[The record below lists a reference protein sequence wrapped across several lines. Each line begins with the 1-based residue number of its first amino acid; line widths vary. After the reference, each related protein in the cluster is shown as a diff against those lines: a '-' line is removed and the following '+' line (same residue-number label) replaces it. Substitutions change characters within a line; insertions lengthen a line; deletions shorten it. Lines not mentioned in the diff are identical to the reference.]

1 MAKPDKVENKI
12 ENKDQK
18 VEKSSKKVNK
28 SSYSKK
34 KKTKKN
40 ILNGIA
46 YVQSTFNNT
55 IISIADTNGNVVSW
69 ASAGQKGFKG
79 SRKSTPYAAQVA
91 ADSAAAK
98 ALEYGMKTLSVEVK
112 GPGSGRETALRALQ
126 ARGFKILSIKDTTP
140 MPHNGTR
147 PPIKPSKLDVKI
159 SEDLTKATIVA
170 EPLEK
175 GYGLTLGN
183 SLRRILLSSIRG
195 AAVNS
200 IQIDGVLHEFTSIK
214 GVREDVTDIVL
225 NVKSLAL
232 KSLSEGTKKLVL
244 DAKGPGEIKASDI
257 TPTADVEIL
266 NPDLVICNLDEKT
279 NFHMEMN
286 INTGKG
292 YVPAELNKPE
302 EPPLGLIAIDSLY
315 SPVKKVS
322 YSVSTA
328 REGKALDYDK
338 LTMIVET
345 NGSIS
350 AEDAVAYSARIF
362 QDQLKMFVNFD
373 EPVEAPIKEVSSEPE
388 FNKNLLRKVDEL
400 ELSVRSMNCLKNDNI
415 IYIGDLVQKS
425 EGEML
430 RTPNF
435 GRKSLNEIKE
445 VLTAMSLYLG
455 MEIPNWPPDNIAEM
469 SKKLEEAI

>member
-1 MAKPDKVENKI
+1 MENISANDKNWKAMIKPTKLDIQLSE
-12 ENKDQK
+12 D
-18 VEKSSKKVNK
+18 
-28 SSYSKK
+28 
-34 KKTKKN
+34 KTKAK
-40 ILNGIA
+40 
-46 YVQSTFNNT
+46 
-55 IISIADTNGNVVSW
+55 II
-69 ASAGQKGFKG
+69 
-79 SRKSTPYAAQVA
+79 
-91 ADSAAAK
+91 
-98 ALEYGMKTLSVEVK
+98 
-112 GPGSGRETALRALQ
+112 
-126 ARGFKILSIKDTTP
+126 
-140 MPHNGTR
+140 
-147 PPIKPSKLDVKI
+147 
-159 SEDLTKATIVA
+159 A

-195 AAVNS
+195 SAVTAV
-200 IQIDGVLHEFTSIK
+200 QIDGVLHEFTSIK

-225 NVKSLAL
+225 NIKSLAL
-232 KSLSEGTKKLVL
+232 KAQTEVPKKLVL
-244 DAKGPGEIKASDI
+244 DVKGPGEIKANKITESSDI
-257 TPTADVEIL
+257 EIL
-266 NPDLVICNLDEKT
+266 NPDLIICHLDENTK
-279 NFHMEMN
+279 FHMELTVN
-286 INTGKG
+286 SGKG
-292 YVPAELNKPE
+292 YVSAELNKPE
-302 EPPLGLIAIDSLY
+302 DPPLGLIAIDALF

-322 YSVSTA
+322 YSISTA

-338 LTMIVET
+338 LTMEVET

-362 QDQLKMFVNFD
+362 QDQLGMFVNFE
-373 EPVEAPIKEVSSEPE
+373 EPVEVVVREKPTEPE

-445 VLTAMSLYLG
+445 VLTGMSLYLG
-455 MEIPNWPPDNIAEM
+455 MEIPNWPPENIAEL

>member
-1 MAKPDKVENKI
+1 METTNVNIKNW
-12 ENKDQK
+12 
-18 VEKSSKKVNK
+18 KS
-28 SSYSKK
+28 
-34 KKTKKN
+34 
-40 ILNGIA
+40 
-46 YVQSTFNNT
+46 
-55 IISIADTNGNVVSW
+55 
-69 ASAGQKGFKG
+69 
-79 SRKSTPYAAQVA
+79 
-91 ADSAAAK
+91 
-98 ALEYGMKTLSVEVK
+98 M
-112 GPGSGRETALRALQ
+112 
-126 ARGFKILSIKDTTP
+126 
-140 MPHNGTR
+140 
-147 PPIKPSKLDVKI
+147 IKPSKLDINLSDDKTYAKVI
-159 SEDLTKATIVA
+159 A

-195 AAVNS
+195 TAVTA

-232 KSLSEGTKKLVL
+232 KSNSEGAKKLIL
-244 DAKGPGEIKASDI
+244 DAKGPGVIKASNI
-257 TPTADVEIL
+257 TPVNEIEIL
-266 NPDLVICNLDEKT
+266 NPDLVICNLDENT
-279 NFHMEMN
+279 NFHMEMTVGN
-286 INTGKG
+286 GKG
-292 YVPAELNKPE
+292 YVPADLNKPE
-302 EPPLGLIAIDSLY
+302 EPPLGLIPIDSLF

-322 YSVSTA
+322 YSISTA

-338 LTMIVET
+338 LIMEIET

-350 AEDAVAYSARIF
+350 AEDALAYSARIF
-362 QDQLKMFVNFD
+362 QDQLSMFVNFD
-373 EPVEAPIKEVSSEPE
+373 EPQEITVADKPSEPE

-445 VLTAMSLYLG
+445 VLNGMSLYLG
-455 MEIPNWPPDNIAEM
+455 MEIPNWPPDNIAEL
-469 SKKLEEAI
+469 SKKLEESI

>member
-1 MAKPDKVENKI
+1 MQTENVNVKNWKSLLKP
-12 ENKDQK
+12 
-18 VEKSSKKVNK
+18 
-28 SSYSKK
+28 
-34 KKTKKN
+34 
-40 ILNGIA
+40 A
-46 YVQSTFNNT
+46 
-55 IISIADTNGNVVSW
+55 
-69 ASAGQKGFKG
+69 
-79 SRKSTPYAAQVA
+79 
-91 ADSAAAK
+91 
-98 ALEYGMKTLSVEVK
+98 
-112 GPGSGRETALRALQ
+112 
-126 ARGFKILSIKDTTP
+126 
-140 MPHNGTR
+140 
-147 PPIKPSKLDVKI
+147 KLDLQLSNDKSYAKI
-159 SEDLTKATIVA
+159 IA

-195 AAVNS
+195 IAVTS

-214 GVREDVTDIVL
+214 GLREDVTDIVL

-232 KSLSEGTKKLVL
+232 KGSFEGSKKLIL

-257 TPTADVEIL
+257 TPVNDIEIL
-266 NPDLVICNLDEKT
+266 NPDLVICNLDENT
-279 NFHMEMN
+279 TFHMEMTVGN
-286 INTGKG
+286 GKG
-292 YVPAELNKPE
+292 YVPAIINKPE
-302 EPPLGLIAIDSLY
+302 ETPLGLIPIDSLF

-338 LTMIVET
+338 LTMEIQT

-350 AEDAVAYSARIF
+350 AEDAVAYSAKIF
-362 QDQLKMFVNFD
+362 QDQLSMFINFD
-373 EPVEAPIKEVSSEPE
+373 EPQEVVISEKPTEPE

-445 VLTAMSLYLG
+445 VLNGMSLYLG
-455 MEIPNWPPDNIAEM
+455 MEIPNWPPENIAEL

>member
-1 MAKPDKVENKI
+1 MESIDVNAKNW
-12 ENKDQK
+12 
-18 VEKSSKKVNK
+18 KS
-28 SSYSKK
+28 
-34 KKTKKN
+34 
-40 ILNGIA
+40 L
-46 YVQSTFNNT
+46 
-55 IISIADTNGNVVSW
+55 
-69 ASAGQKGFKG
+69 
-79 SRKSTPYAAQVA
+79 
-91 ADSAAAK
+91 
-98 ALEYGMKTLSVEVK
+98 
-112 GPGSGRETALRALQ
+112 
-126 ARGFKILSIKDTTP
+126 
-140 MPHNGTR
+140 
-147 PPIKPSKLDVKI
+147 IKPTKLEIQQTDDK
-159 SEDLTKATIVA
+159 SHAKIVA

-195 AAVNS
+195 TAVTA

-232 KSLSEGTKKLVL
+232 KSESEGVKKLIL
-244 DAKGPGEIKASDI
+244 DAKGPGEIKASNITSIPDI
-257 TPTADVEIL
+257 EIL

-279 NFHMEMN
+279 NFHMEM
-286 INTGKG
+286 TVGSGKG
-292 YVPAELNKPE
+292 YVSADMNKPE
-302 EPPLGLIAIDSLY
+302 EPPLGLIPIDSLF

-322 YSVSTA
+322 YSISTA

-338 LTMIVET
+338 LIMEVET

-362 QDQLKMFVNFD
+362 QDQLGMFINFN
-373 EPVEAPIKEVSSEPE
+373 EPQEIPVKETSTEPE

-445 VLTAMSLYLG
+445 VLTGMSLYLG
-455 MEIPNWPPDNIAEM
+455 MEIPNWPPENIAEL
-469 SKKLEEAI
+469 SKKLEESI

>member
-1 MAKPDKVENKI
+1 MENLEI
-12 ENKDQK
+12 NNKNW
-18 VEKSSKKVNK
+18 KS
-28 SSYSKK
+28 
-34 KKTKKN
+34 
-40 ILNGIA
+40 L
-46 YVQSTFNNT
+46 
-55 IISIADTNGNVVSW
+55 
-69 ASAGQKGFKG
+69 
-79 SRKSTPYAAQVA
+79 
-91 ADSAAAK
+91 
-98 ALEYGMKTLSVEVK
+98 
-112 GPGSGRETALRALQ
+112 
-126 ARGFKILSIKDTTP
+126 
-140 MPHNGTR
+140 
-147 PPIKPSKLDVKI
+147 IKPAKLDIQLSDDKSYAKI
-159 SEDLTKATIVA
+159 IA

-195 AAVNS
+195 SAVTA

-214 GVREDVTDIVL
+214 GIREDVTDIVL

-232 KSLSEGTKKLVL
+232 KSSSEEPKKLIL
-244 DAKGPGEIKASDI
+244 DAKGPGEIKASNI
-257 TPTADVEIL
+257 TPVADIEIL

-279 NFHMEMN
+279 NFHMEM
-286 INTGKG
+286 TVGSGKG
-292 YVPAELNKPE
+292 YASAEMNKPE
-302 EPPLGLIAIDSLY
+302 EPPLGLIPIDSLF

-322 YSVSTA
+322 YSISTA

-338 LTMIVET
+338 LTMEVRT

-362 QDQLKMFVNFD
+362 QDQLSMFVNFE
-373 EPVEAPIKEVSSEPE
+373 EPEETVIRDKPVEPE

-445 VLTAMSLYLG
+445 VLTGMSLYLG
-455 MEIPNWPPDNIAEM
+455 MEIPNWPPENIAEL

>member
-1 MAKPDKVENKI
+1 MENTEINVK
-12 ENKDQK
+12 NW
-18 VEKSSKKVNK
+18 KS
-28 SSYSKK
+28 
-34 KKTKKN
+34 
-40 ILNGIA
+40 L
-46 YVQSTFNNT
+46 
-55 IISIADTNGNVVSW
+55 
-69 ASAGQKGFKG
+69 
-79 SRKSTPYAAQVA
+79 
-91 ADSAAAK
+91 
-98 ALEYGMKTLSVEVK
+98 
-112 GPGSGRETALRALQ
+112 
-126 ARGFKILSIKDTTP
+126 
-140 MPHNGTR
+140 
-147 PPIKPSKLDVKI
+147 IKPGKLDVNLSDDKSYAKI
-159 SEDLTKATIVA
+159 IA

-195 AAVNS
+195 TAVTA

-232 KSLSEGTKKLVL
+232 KSNSEGSKKLIL
-244 DAKGPGEIKASDI
+244 DAKGPGVIKASDI
-257 TPTADVEIL
+257 TPINEIEIL
-266 NPDLVICNLDEKT
+266 NPDLVICNLDENT
-279 NFHMEMN
+279 HFHMEMIVGN
-286 INTGKG
+286 GKG
-292 YVPAELNKPE
+292 YVSANLNKPE
-302 EPPLGLIAIDSLY
+302 EPPLGLIPIDSLF

-338 LTMIVET
+338 LTMEVET

-350 AEDAVAYSARIF
+350 AEDALAYSARIF
-362 QDQLKMFVNFD
+362 QDQLSMFVNFD
-373 EPVEAPIKEVSSEPE
+373 EPQEVAITETPKEPE
-388 FNKNLLRKVDEL
+388 FNRNLLRKVDEL

-445 VLTAMSLYLG
+445 ILNGMSLYLG
-455 MEIPNWPPDNIAEM
+455 MEIPNWPPDNIAEL
-469 SKKLEEAI
+469 SKKLEESI

>member
-1 MAKPDKVENKI
+1 MENVDVNVK
-12 ENKDQK
+12 NW
-18 VEKSSKKVNK
+18 KS
-28 SSYSKK
+28 
-34 KKTKKN
+34 
-40 ILNGIA
+40 L
-46 YVQSTFNNT
+46 
-55 IISIADTNGNVVSW
+55 
-69 ASAGQKGFKG
+69 
-79 SRKSTPYAAQVA
+79 
-91 ADSAAAK
+91 
-98 ALEYGMKTLSVEVK
+98 
-112 GPGSGRETALRALQ
+112 
-126 ARGFKILSIKDTTP
+126 
-140 MPHNGTR
+140 
-147 PPIKPSKLDVKI
+147 IKPSKLDIQLSDDKTYAKVI
-159 SEDLTKATIVA
+159 A

-195 AAVNS
+195 SAVTAV
-200 IQIDGVLHEFTSIK
+200 QIDGVLHEFTSIK
-214 GVREDVTDIVL
+214 GVREDVTDIIL

-232 KSLSEGTKKLVL
+232 KSSSEGVKKLIL
-244 DAKGPGEIKASDI
+244 DAKGPGIIKASDI
-257 TPTADVEIL
+257 TLVSDIEIL
-266 NPDLVICNLDEKT
+266 NPDLVICNLDENT

-286 INTGKG
+286 VGSGKG
-292 YVPAELNKPE
+292 YVPSVMNKPE
-302 EPPLGLIAIDSLY
+302 EPPLGLIPVDSLF

-338 LTMIVET
+338 LTMEVQT

-350 AEDAVAYSARIF
+350 AEDAVAYAAKIF
-362 QDQLKMFVNFD
+362 QDQLNMFVNFD
-373 EPVEAPIKEVSSEPE
+373 EPEEIPTREQPSEPE

-445 VLTAMSLYLG
+445 VLTSMSLYLG